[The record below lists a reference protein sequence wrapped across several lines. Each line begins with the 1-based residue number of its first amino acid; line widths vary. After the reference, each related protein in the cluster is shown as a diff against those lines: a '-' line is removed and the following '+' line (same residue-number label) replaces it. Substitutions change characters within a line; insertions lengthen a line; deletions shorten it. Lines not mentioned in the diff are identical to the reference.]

1 MAMLEPCL
9 PIWLMSTIRP
19 EKWQLGTVFLPDSAG
34 YLLGTNFF
42 AVPALEVRS
51 LTSLFVDD
59 DLSPFVNH
67 FQFGRH
73 RLAMASLLLVGGS
86 SIMVTFARNM
96 CSVSEVFGSMIL
108 HFSYTFMK

>member
-42 AVPALEVRS
+42 AVPALEVVRS
-51 LTSLFVDD
+51 LTFLFVDD
-59 DLSPFVNH
+59 LLS
-67 FQFGRH
+67 Q
-73 RLAMASLLLVGGS
+73 
-86 SIMVTFARNM
+86 
-96 CSVSEVFGSMIL
+96 MIK
-108 HFSYTFMK
+108 YI